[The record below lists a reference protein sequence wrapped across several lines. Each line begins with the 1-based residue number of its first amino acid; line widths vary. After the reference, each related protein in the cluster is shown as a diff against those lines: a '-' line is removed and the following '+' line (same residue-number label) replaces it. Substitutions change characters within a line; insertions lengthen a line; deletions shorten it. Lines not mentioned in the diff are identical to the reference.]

1 MEPITVS
8 DPKCMKNLICKS
20 CKNKPCKKNF
30 LGEVKKICKKNG
42 ALLIF
47 DEVVTGFRY
56 SIGGVQKLFNVKPDL
71 SCFAKAMSNGVPLS
85 AVVGKKKYV
94 KLFNSVFSSLM
105 VVNV

>member
-1 MEPITVS
+1 MQEKFS
-8 DPKCMKNLICKS
+8 WGS
-20 CKNKPCKKNF
+20 
-30 LGEVKKICKKNG
+30 KKICKKNG

-85 AVVGKKKYV
+85 AVVGKKKYM
-94 KLFNSVFSSLM
+94 KLFNSVFFSFTYGGECLGLAAAKACIK
-105 VVNV
+105 NT